1 MINKI
6 GKTDSELTVEKIQ
19 SCRDIVSEIMNFGV
33 SQAQIKTIIKF
44 LSLELEDR
52 AVMTKISS
60 ALIGEDLRINKNE
73 DSQKEIVSPVKK
85 III

>member
-6 GKTDSELTVEKIQ
+6 GKTESELTVEKIQ

-44 LSLELEDR
+44 LALELEDR
-52 AVMTKISS
+52 AVMTRITASLS
-60 ALIGEDLRINKNE
+60 GEDLRINKNE
-73 DSQKEIVSPVKK
+73 DSQEEIVAPARK
-85 III
+85 IIT

>member
-1 MINKI
+1 LINKI

-44 LSLELEDR
+44 LALELEDR
-52 AVMTKISS
+52 AVMTRITASLS
-60 ALIGEDLRINKNE
+60 GEDLRINKNE
-73 DSQKEIVSPVKK
+73 DSQEEIVAPARK
-85 III
+85 IIT